1 LKEEPISRSSNPSD
15 VILATSA
22 FGVALLNSFQNIEK
36 KKRAF
41 EGLSIR
47 ERWKESLP
55 KKGSLFLPAKKP
67 VPFNRIQKVMW
78 LWSAKGNSK
87 RLWN

>member
-1 LKEEPISRSSNPSD
+1 LKEEPISRSSNPID

-22 FGVALLNSFQNIEK
+22 SGVALLNSFQNIEK

-41 EGLSIR
+41 EGFSIR

-55 KKGSLFLPAKKP
+55 KKESLFLPARRP

-78 LWSAKGNSK
+78 LGLPKGNSK
-87 RLWN
+87 RLWV